1 MKKLRRKIRLSLEG
15 NDLKEM
21 GEEASLILEAIKKNG
36 TISEASRELSISY
49 KHTWSVLRK
58 LREILGEEV
67 VEATHGGRGGGGK
80 SILTEAGNSLL
91 EEYRRVEEGLSGV
104 LREEGFWETLG
115 LKISARNRFSG
126 KVKWFNGVKG
136 YGFIR
141 REGKEKDIF
150 VHFSAVRN
158 AGLKHLKEGE
168 QLTFEVENSG
178 KGPSAVNLQKTN

>member
-49 KHTWSVLRK
+49 KHTWSILRK

-91 EEYRRVEEGLSGV
+91 EEYRRIEEGLSGV
-104 LREEGFWETLG
+104 LKEEGFWETLG
-115 LKISARNRFSG
+115 LKISARNRLRG
-126 KVKWFNGVKG
+126 KV
-136 YGFIR
+136 R
-141 REGKEKDIF
+141 TLEKDEIAAKITIE
-150 VHFSAVRN
+150 VKAPTVITAMITRE
-158 AGLKHLKEGE
+158 AADYLDLKTGD
-168 QLTFEVENSG
+168 EVQALVKATEVIIA
-178 KGPSAVNLQKTN
+178 KKD

>member
-115 LKISARNRFSG
+115 LKISARN
-126 KVKWFNGVKG
+126 
-136 YGFIR
+136 
-141 REGKEKDIF
+141 
-150 VHFSAVRN
+150 
-158 AGLKHLKEGE
+158 
-168 QLTFEVENSG
+168 
-178 KGPSAVNLQKTN
+178 